1 MSRGSRAEDRRHK
14 SAVRESGR
22 ISGLKCLE
30 LFEGIVPGFAV
41 MQQNL
46 KQHLVKVSLD
56 CRVISQADLFA
67 VT

>member
-1 MSRGSRAEDRRHK
+1 MPPPSRPPHRTEDIRFK
-14 SAVRESGR
+14 SAFRESGR

-46 KQHLVKVSLD
+46 KQHLVKVSRGWKAILQGG
-56 CRVISQADLFA
+56 C
-67 VT
+67 